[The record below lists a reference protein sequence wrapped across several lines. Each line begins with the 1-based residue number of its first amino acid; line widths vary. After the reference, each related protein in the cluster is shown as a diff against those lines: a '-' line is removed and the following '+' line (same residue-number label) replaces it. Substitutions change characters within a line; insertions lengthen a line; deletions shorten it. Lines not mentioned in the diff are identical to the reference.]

1 MGARLRVALAA
12 AHLLHR
18 FHVLLHADP
27 HACRHVLVRQRD
39 PPLLDDGQLARV
51 LHLPARFRT
60 NRKRSEPRQA
70 RLRGRIPVHG
80 RCPRKTRETRRGGA
94 RGRARSRRAR
104 GERANA
110 SYARSIRDSRRRTRA
125 RGHDARARARA
136 RPATTLARNLS
147 VKAPGERK
155 RVPESGGHLPQR
167 HRVQLPLRA
176 LLRQR
181 RLVHRD
187 PRPVL
192 KVRAHGLEPR
202 EVAAVEERAD
212 VPEDVVAQREEPRRA
227 LVLRAVPRE
236 EVLPPRERAA
246 LHRARGDVFGRLRVR
261 RRRARRR
268 VAQGSV
274 TQHVARGGR
283 PCEKN

>member
-1 MGARLRVALAA
+1 MPVVTFSCVSGIPRCSTTDSLRVYFIFLRGFERTEKEASRVRRGCADGYLYTDG
-12 AHLLHR
+12 
-18 FHVLLHADP
+18 VLGKPERRVGEGRGGERGAD
-27 HACRHVLVRQRD
+27 AREANARTRLTRD
-39 PPLLDDGQLARV
+39 RYAIRV
-51 LHLPARFRT
+51 VEPAREDT
-60 NRKRSEPRQA
+60 
-70 RLRGRIPVHG
+70 
-80 RCPRKTRETRRGGA
+80 T
-94 RGRARSRRAR
+94 
-104 GERANA
+104 
-110 SYARSIRDSRRRTRA
+110 
-125 RGHDARARARA
+125 RARARA